1 MHTVL
6 IALLLLQIKHFIG
19 DFVLQSARQSR
30 FKSGYGHRAG
40 LEHAGIHAVLTLPC
54 LLGVGVA
61 LTPAVITA
69 AAEFVVHYH
78 GERNHQGLG
87 NQLIHPERRSLG
99 AGTSVSRRQRL
110 GGMLNFYHP
119 AAA

>member
-61 LTPAVITA
+61 LTSAVIAA

-78 GERNHQGLG
+78 EDWLKERIIYRAGLTSGDQGYWLAFGADQLVHQLTY
-87 NQLIHPERRSLG
+87 LAMIAVL
-99 AGTSVSRRQRL
+99 L
-110 GGMLNFYHP
+110 
-119 AAA
+119 